1 VKDGQSREDVL
12 LAVALGSR
20 SQRERRV
27 LPDRR
32 KGLDRRKIADPIVS
46 SDRRVRERR
55 QERRRRGDPN
65 PGGLLARLARL
76 TPRTKR
82 SSPKGTA

>member
-1 VKDGQSREDVL
+1 VKDRPSREDVL

-32 KGLDRRKIADPIVS
+32 TGLDRRKIADPIVS
-46 SDRRVRERR
+46 SERRVSERR
-55 QERRRRGDPN
+55 QEPRRRGDPN
-65 PGGLLARLARL
+65 PGGLLARLAWL
-76 TPRTKR
+76 TPKTKR
-82 SSPKGTA
+82 SNPKDMA